1 MRQVERGWLRVR
13 DAAAYCGLS
22 ERTIR
27 GLLKQGLR
35 HSRLASGT
43 VLIKV
48 EWIDEFFT
56 KFEVMGNESDRIV
69 EEVMKGLR

>member
-1 MRQVERGWLRVR
+1 MQQGWLKIKQ
-13 DAAAYCGLS
+13 AARYSGLS

-43 VLIKV
+43 VLLKI
-48 EWIDEFFT
+48 EWIDAFFLQ
-56 KFEVMGNESDRIV
+56 FEVRANEADRIV
-69 EEVMKGLR
+69 EAVMKGLK

>member
-1 MRQVERGWLRVR
+1 MRQVERGWLKVKE
-13 DAAAYCGLS
+13 AAVYSGLS

-48 EWIDEFFT
+48 EWLDEYFSR
-56 KFEVMGNESDRIV
+56 FEFGQSEADRVV
-69 EEVMKGLR
+69 EAVLKGLG